1 MASRQKT
8 PAKAGSSSTKPT
20 TTVAQNTSAQTGGSQ
35 TGGSQE
41 TRPQASGSQPPAAQA
56 PAQAAAK
63 PQAPATT
70 PSLSIVT
77 ELKPQ
82 AAGDEIKKKDIID
95 MVTERSGLKKKDAK
109 PAVEA
114 MIEILGELIAEG
126 RDLNLPPLGKIKHQR
141 TRDTAN
147 ARIVMLKV
155 RQGKSAGSGR
165 DNAKE
170 SVAEDDD

>member
-8 PAKAGSSSTKPT
+8 PAKAGSSSTKT
-20 TTVAQNTSAQTGGSQ
+20 TTTAAQNTGAPTSAMQTAGAP
-35 TGGSQE
+35 E
-41 TRPQASGSQPPAAQA
+41 TRPQAPAGQA
-56 PAQAAAK
+56 TEQATAK
-63 PQAPATT
+63 PQAQATGT

-82 AAGDEIKKKDIID
+82 AAGEEIKKKDIID

-114 MIEILGELIAEG
+114 MIDILGELIAEG

>member
-8 PAKAGSSSTKPT
+8 PAKAGSSSTKT
-20 TTVAQNTSAQTGGSQ
+20 TTTAAQNTSAQTGGSQ
-35 TGGSQE
+35 E
-41 TRPQASGSQPPAAQA
+41 TRPQAPGSQPPAAQA
-56 PAQAAAK
+56 PAQAPVK
-63 PQAPATT
+63 PQAQATGA
-70 PSLSIVT
+70 PSLSIVA

-82 AAGDEIKKKDIID
+82 AAGEEIKKKDIID

-114 MIEILGELIAEG
+114 MIDILGELIAEG

>member
-8 PAKAGSSSTKPT
+8 PAKAGSSSTKT
-20 TTVAQNTSAQTGGSQ
+20 TTTAAQNTSAQTSAMQ
-35 TGGSQE
+35 TAGAPE
-41 TRPQASGSQPPAAQA
+41 TRPQAPAAQA
-56 PAQAAAK
+56 TEQATAK
-63 PQAPATT
+63 PQAQATGA

-82 AAGDEIKKKDIID
+82 AAGEEIKKKDIID

-114 MIEILGELIAEG
+114 MIDILGELIAEG